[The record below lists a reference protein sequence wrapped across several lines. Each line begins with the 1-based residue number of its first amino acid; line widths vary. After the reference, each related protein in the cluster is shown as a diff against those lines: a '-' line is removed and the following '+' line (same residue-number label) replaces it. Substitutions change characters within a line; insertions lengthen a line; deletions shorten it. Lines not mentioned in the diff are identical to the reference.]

1 MSKKPAKKAGAKKAG
16 AKKAGGYKKGSKTP
30 IIALYGVWIRGAIAR
45 GDVNEMTK
53 VAQTARDQI
62 ADSQAALKEL
72 NQALRRTR
80 V

>member
-16 AKKAGGYKKGSKTP
+16 GSKKGPKIP
-30 IIALYGVWIRGAIAR
+30 IIALYGVWIRDAIAR
-45 GDVNEMTK
+45 GDVNEMNR

-72 NQALRRTR
+72 DKALRRTR